1 MINELHAIDYSRR
14 QLSYYEMFLRWKE
27 SIQNLGVAQ
36 YKQFELYSAYGE
48 AGYHNGMRMTEGML
62 QKLFNGV
69 FMGDVNEEYMQGSFQ
84 KWYEETLAV
93 DDTFKYANKI
103 FVNIRRENRVQ
114 PYNCSITIM
123 NGQGKVAM
131 SRLKYTKS
139 HDEMRPLLRGLREA
153 RENAGAPELKR
164 LETDC
169 PTADKS
175 LYETIFPE
183 LKKGVLPYTPA
194 SEFAA
199 LSFCN
204 NDEYRFFNTS
214 AGVNNYIL
222 LKLQDFERMLSN
234 DATCYYGLDGEWNR
248 DSNEKGLAL
257 LQLSFRDL
265 PVLVIHLHCLD
276 SFPEQLKN
284 ILQLPRMIACG
295 RNIGVDLARL
305 EHYNVKLAQRLELS
319 QLAKTRDPSL
329 QSTSLKALTERF
341 LGNTLVG
348 KEYGQNADYEAK
360 ELEDSL
366 ITDERSSRN

>member
-1 MINELHAIDYSRR
+1 
-14 QLSYYEMFLRWKE
+14 
-27 SIQNLGVAQ
+27 
-36 YKQFELYSAYGE
+36 
-48 AGYHNGMRMTEGML
+48 
-62 QKLFNGV
+62 
-69 FMGDVNEEYMQGSFQ
+69 
-84 KWYEETLAV
+84 
-93 DDTFKYANKI
+93 
-103 FVNIRRENRVQ
+103 
-114 PYNCSITIM
+114 
-123 NGQGKVAM
+123 
-131 SRLKYTKS
+131 
-139 HDEMRPLLRGLREA
+139 
-153 RENAGAPELKR
+153 
-164 LETDC
+164 
-169 PTADKS
+169 
-175 LYETIFPE
+175 
-183 LKKGVLPYTPA
+183 
-194 SEFAA
+194 
-199 LSFCN
+199 
-204 NDEYRFFNTS
+204 
-214 AGVNNYIL
+214 VNNYIL